1 MKGGAWSPSLASQ
14 LSFPLPHTRLS
25 EGCIKIRCRCINSH
39 IQSFHLPGRCLV
51 SQASVS
57 KGPFG
62 DNSVQCG
69 RGASKAVMMT
79 VTRTTVARTTVAT
92 FFLDVCWASHPCSSQ
107 TLTHSGLP
115 RGCGRDPC
123 PPGNQGS
130 ASVIRPS
137 LFSLLGPLLYRRHL
151 LRALPSSSLSVCSG
165 CCNKVP

>member
-1 MKGGAWSPSLASQ
+1 MKGGAWSLSLASQ
-14 LSFPLPHTRLS
+14 LTVSHCRTPGSAKVQVHRQPHTKL
-25 EGCIKIRCRCINSH
+25 
-39 IQSFHLPGRCLV
+39 LPAWPALGQ

-69 RGASKAVMMT
+69 RGASKAIMMM
-79 VTRTTVARTTVAT
+79 VTRTTVAT
-92 FFLDVCWASHPCSSQ
+92 FFRDVCWASHPCSSQ

-123 PPGNQGS
+123 PPANQGL

-151 LRALPSSSLSVCSG
+151 LRALPSLSLSVCSG